1 MTPVNESV
9 FFNEEDSLKNRSPQL
24 AAEHSKKEAKVEYE
38 GIEKRQSRRFRIPG
52 ATARYKIKENSEELC
67 SVIDISRVG
76 LKLLGKNPIEIDSEL
91 IMDISI
97 PGERLPLTFWGQV
110 QWSSF
115 DEKRNKYVIG
125 IGFNPY
131 GEQRGQ
137 NYPGYLEKIF
147 ALEQNFLKPDQYNAT
162 RY

>member
-1 MTPVNESV
+1 M
-9 FFNEEDSLKNRSPQL
+9 K
-24 AAEHSKKEAKVEYE
+24 YE
-38 GIEKRQSRRFRIPG
+38 GIEKRQSRRFKIPD
-52 ATARYKIKENSEELC
+52 AKARYKMKEKSEELS

-76 LKLLGKNPIEIDSEL
+76 LKLLSKNPIEIDSDL
-91 IMDISI
+91 ILDVSI
-97 PGERLPLTFWGQV
+97 PGERFPLTFWGQV
-110 QWSSF
+110 HWSSF

-147 ALEQNFLKPDQYNAT
+147 ALEQNYLKSVQYNAT

>member
-1 MTPVNESV
+1 M
-9 FFNEEDSLKNRSPQL
+9 
-24 AAEHSKKEAKVEYE
+24 EYE

-52 ATARYKIKENSEELC
+52 ATASFEINGDDEELG

-76 LKLLGKNPIEIDSEL
+76 LKLLSKNPIEINSEL
-91 IMDISI
+91 IIDISI
-97 PGERLPLTFWGQV
+97 PGERFPLTFWGQAR
-110 QWSSF
+110 WSSF
-115 DEKRNKYVIG
+115 DMKRNKYVIG

-147 ALEQNFLKPDQYNAT
+147 ALEQIYLKPDQYNTT